1 MKQTMT
7 LEKQILDKIRAQGVR
22 PLPKRVFQIRDLAL
36 WGVLGALLA
45 LLSIGFGMIILGVS
59 GADNALF
66 NKLGLSLSE
75 KVAYSIPYLWIGIAA
90 VTAGFAFANY
100 RRTRRGYRTSGKQFA
115 LVVTVVA
122 VTAGSVI
129 YAADVAELV
138 DRTASEN
145 IPLYNQL
152 TPLNTTTWLDPERGL
167 LSGVVRNQES
177 NDDFMLRDADYNLW
191 HVDASDAA
199 RPDGYSFS
207 SGDRVKLIGTV
218 EGDGEFKAI
227 EIVPWT
233 E

>member
-7 LEKQILDKIRAQGVR
+7 LEKQILDKIRERGVR
-22 PLPKRVFQIRDLAL
+22 PLPKRVFQARDLLL
-36 WGVLGALLA
+36 WGALGALLA
-45 LLSIGFGMIILGVS
+45 LLSIGFGMIIFGVS

-66 NKLGLSLSE
+66 NKLGLSFSE

-90 VTAGFAFANY
+90 ITAGVAFANY

-115 LVVTVVA
+115 IVVSVVA
-122 VTAGSVI
+122 VTAGTVI

-138 DRTASEN
+138 DRKASLN
-145 IPLYNQL
+145 IPLYDQL
-152 TPLNTTTWLDPERGL
+152 TPLNTVSWLDPERGL
-167 LSGVVRNQES
+167 LSGVVRDQES
-177 NDDFMLRDADYNLW
+177 NDDFMIRDAEYNLW

-199 RPDGYSFS
+199 RPDGYAFS

-218 EGDGEFKAI
+218 TSDGEFKAV